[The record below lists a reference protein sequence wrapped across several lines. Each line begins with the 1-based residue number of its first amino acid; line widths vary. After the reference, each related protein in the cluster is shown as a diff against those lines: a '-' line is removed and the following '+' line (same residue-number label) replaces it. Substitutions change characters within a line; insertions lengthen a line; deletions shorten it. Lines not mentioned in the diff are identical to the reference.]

1 MKFPGCREFGAI
13 NILHPEV
20 VEVGRSEF
28 WTSHDQWSSAN
39 SFLIS
44 PCESRHIAWRCS
56 RLFVLST
63 STNTFFPENVSLVA
77 NTHYYLVN
85 VYVILYYMVFIL
97 RLPQCVIFQC
107 VQRCSRNA
115 CSTHSRGLPI
125 FGSIIQICRFWSVDF
140 ERAGS
145 SRELMAVASL

>member
-1 MKFPGCREFGAI
+1 MVKREFFFDFSLREQTHRVA
-13 NILHPEV
+13 
-20 VEVGRSEF
+20 
-28 WTSHDQWSSAN
+28 
-39 SFLIS
+39 
-44 PCESRHIAWRCS
+44 
-56 RLFVLST
+56 LFT
-63 STNTFFPENVSLVA
+63 TIRAFYFHEYIFPENVSLVA
-77 NTHYYLVN
+77 NTYYYLVN
-85 VYVILYYMVFIL
+85 VYTSTVWLFLKTAAM
-97 RLPQCVIFQC
+97 CNFQC